1 MLSTYSAYLDFK
13 ILPPYVKIDSACSR
27 QCNGWVLPAPNPHHP
42 HNTADCELI
51 TNRAAESGESVCHI
65 FYSAR
70 MIVNKRSG

>member
-1 MLSTYSAYLDFK
+1 MLKLTQPAADNAMVEFYQPR
-13 ILPPYVKIDSACSR
+13 PPPTS
-27 QCNGWVLPAPNPHHP
+27 HHP